1 MMLAKTDQNMIT
13 SNRKSVRYFL
23 YARKSSDSEDRQ
35 VQSIESQVTKLR
47 ELARDQGLQIV
58 KTYTEAKSAKKPGNR
73 PVFEEVMSRIENGEA
88 DGLLCWQINRLSRNP
103 IDSGRV
109 SWLLQQNVLK
119 SIQTYDR
126 QYLPG
131 DNVIIFSVEAVS
143 SNQYILDLSKNVKRG
158 LETKLNHGWLPNLPP
173 AGYLNDRVENTI
185 VKDPLRFPLVAKMW
199 QMMLTGVYTPP
210 QILKVANEEWGY
222 LTRKSKRLGGNPLSR
237 SGIYK
242 IFNNVFYTG
251 LIMSKDRQ
259 FEGKHEPMITLE
271 EFDRV
276 QVLMGKKGKPRPKK
290 HAFAFTGFIRCAECG
305 CLYTAETKT
314 KFIKKTGKVEEYTYY
329 HCTRKKTTIN
339 CSQRKVVPLNKLEDQ
354 VKRELDSIALIP
366 DFRAWALEILNE
378 NNDREIQD
386 RTTIHENQ
394 CKTLLATQAELDNLT
409 KMRYRDLI
417 DDDMFLKQRNELQTK
432 ITDLKG
438 KLRHTEERAEKW
450 LELTERTFDFATH
463 AHEAFL
469 NGGLELKKNILMAFG
484 INPQIKAG
492 MLTIEPMKWF
502 IPIKNEAPALQKE
515 YQRLEL
521 NKMADTKAQSEALAA
536 IRTQW
541 RWLWEKIRTDFRRA
555 CPLEAGERGV

>member
-1 MMLAKTDQNMIT
+1 MIT
-13 SNRKSVRYFL
+13 NNRTKIRYFL

-131 DNVIIFSVEAVS
+131 DNVIIFSVEAAS

-242 IFNNVFYTG
+242 IFNNIFYAG
-251 LIMSKDRQ
+251 VIMSKDRQ
-259 FEGKHEPMITLE
+259 FEGKYEPMITLE

-290 HAFAFTGFIRCAECG
+290 HAFAFTGFIRCGECG
-305 CLYTAETKT
+305 CLYTAETKK

-329 HCTRKKTTIN
+329 HCTRKKTTID
-339 CSQRKVVPLNKLEDQ
+339 CTQRKVVPLDKLERQ
-354 VKRELDSIALIP
+354 IEQELDSIALIP
-366 DFRAWALEILNE
+366 DFRTWALEVLND

-394 CKTLLATQAELDNLT
+394 CKTLLTTQAELDNLT

-432 ITDLKG
+432 ITELKG
-438 KLRHTEERAEKW
+438 KLRHTEERAEK
-450 LELTERTFDFATH
+450 TFNFATY

-492 MLTIEPMKWF
+492 TLTIEPMKWF

-521 NKMADTKAQSEALAA
+521 NKNPVTKAQSEALAA

-541 RWLWEKIRTDFRRA
+541 RRQWDLNPRTRNLVQVSNLLQLATMRCLLLIRF
-555 CPLEAGERGV
+555 